1 MRPGAVEALAE
12 LTGVD
17 EGGLECWLRGAPE
30 RAATCPLPDA
40 CEALLL
46 ATFAAALE
54 VSRVCHS
61 RHEARC
67 GLPPGS
73 GKLLDVTGNGAHLVD
88 MLQSEGGTGSSG
100 VLPVTVLA
108 HKA

>member
-12 LTGVD
+12 LTGVV

-30 RAATCPLPDA
+30 RAAACPLPDA

-54 VSRVCHS
+54 VSRVCS
-61 RHEARC
+61 FRTSAC
-67 GLPPGS
+67 VMQQAV
-73 GKLLDVTGNGAHLVD
+73 GKCW
-88 MLQSEGGTGSSG
+88 MLQE
-100 VLPVTVLA
+100 PVHICLTCSN
-108 HKA
+108 

>member
-17 EGGLECWLRGAPE
+17 MGGLECWLRGAPE
-30 RAATCPLPDA
+30 RAAACPLPDA

-54 VSRVCHS
+54 VSRVCHFS
-61 RHEARC
+61 CIAYSMQQAVESC
-67 GLPPGS
+67 
-73 GKLLDVTGNGAHLVD
+73 
-88 MLQSEGGTGSSG
+88 
-100 VLPVTVLA
+100 
-108 HKA
+108 